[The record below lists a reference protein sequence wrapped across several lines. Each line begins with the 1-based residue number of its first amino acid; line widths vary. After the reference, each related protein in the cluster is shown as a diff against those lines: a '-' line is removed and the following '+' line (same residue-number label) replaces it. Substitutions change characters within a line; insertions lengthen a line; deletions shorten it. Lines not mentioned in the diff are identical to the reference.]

1 MPKPNPNHEYLVEF
15 ATGQSVGLFRVGE
28 RVFHARA
35 LTVAEGMPFQSL
47 NDKADADLVGPFA
60 SVLDARKVDGAK
72 ITGEWVAKTMT
83 GTDLFRLLVFLTNP
97 QSKAPAEEAVAAVG
111 GDLPN

>member
-1 MPKPNPNHEYLVEF
+1 MSKQNPNHEYLVEF

-28 RVFHARA
+28 RAFHARA
-35 LTVAEGMPFQSL
+35 LTVAEGMPFQQLGEKS
-47 NDKADADLVGPFA
+47 DSDLVEPFA
-60 SVLDARKVDGAK
+60 RVLDARKSDGAK
-72 ITGEWVAKTMT
+72 ITKEWVANTMT

-97 QSKAPAEEAVAAVG
+97 ASKAPAEPDAVG